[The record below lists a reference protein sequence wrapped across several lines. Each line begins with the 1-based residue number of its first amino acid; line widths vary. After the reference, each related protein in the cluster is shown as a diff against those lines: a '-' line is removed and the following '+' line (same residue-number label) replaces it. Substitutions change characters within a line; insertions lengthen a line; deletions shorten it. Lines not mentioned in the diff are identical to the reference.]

1 MSDNEYW
8 IRFWLLGFGTLLGIV
23 TVIALY
29 NGLSADSSTQNQ
41 YPIDYIKAMKEQGYT
56 KQMVGCE
63 KPIFDFVKEIK

>member
-8 IRFWLLGFGTLLGIV
+8 IRFWLLGFGTLLGTV
-23 TVIALY
+23 TIITLY
-29 NGLSADSSTQNQ
+29 NGLSADSSIQNQ

>member
-29 NGLSADSSTQNQ
+29 NGLSDDSSAQNR
-41 YPIDYIKAMKEQGYT
+41 YSIDYIKAMKEQGYT